1 MWACRLDHIEHFQL
15 LSQAETFRVDD
26 ADGIERD
33 LIGRTWMHW
42 AVRRMEPL
50 ECLQVCHFTPVTL
63 CNVMGIQRVTYLCGR
78 KKQQHIHSYVKYYR
92 SHLREVI
99 SCDKV

>member
-1 MWACRLDHIEHFQL
+1 MLGWSRCYCDAFLFQLLIQHHADVNTRDKDGLSPCMWACRLDHIEHFQCL
-15 LSQAETFRVDD
+15 CQADNFHVDD

-50 ECLQVCHFTPVTL
+50 ECLQVQKFL
-63 CNVMGIQRVTYLCGR
+63 NF
-78 KKQQHIHSYVKYYR
+78 
-92 SHLREVI
+92 
-99 SCDKV
+99 